1 MLKKSYK
8 TESHKLSLVS
18 DIGNQKLAK
27 EDAIQLLDMI
37 KIAKRLTENTVWLTI
52 SQSIFEVEAM
62 KPIDLSAA

>member
-37 KIAKRLTENTVWLTI
+37 KIAKRLTENTV
-52 SQSIFEVEAM
+52 
-62 KPIDLSAA
+62 